1 MTELSRRRFIEAGA
15 VLAAAAPLSGVAAKP
30 ALDLDATA
38 QAAAVSDGSTTAAAL
53 IEAAIKRLDR
63 ANPMINAARPNYDR
77 ARAMAAARRA
87 GPLGGVPTLV
97 KDNVEQAGLSW
108 TSGCRA
114 LRNRTG
120 VTDAPIVQAMSH
132 AGMISIGRSTCPEFA
147 LSPTS
152 EGLLTGPTRNPWRLD
167 RSSGGSSGG
176 SGAAV
181 AAGVVAIAHGNDG
194 GGSIR
199 IPASVCGL
207 VGLKPSRARM
217 SGYSNARKVT
227 DFGVQGCVTRTVRDT
242 AAFLAA
248 CEATSDMVY
257 PAVGLVTGP
266 GQCRLRIGLMRAS
279 GLGVEPHPDVAA
291 VFEQSRRLLHKARH
305 SLVDA
310 PPVYNGEAVTSAFET
325 MWSSGVTADL
335 KFARTALGRTPTAK
349 DVEPLTLS
357 WAAYGARW
365 TDADV
370 AKAVTTL
377 QLLERQYTAQFDD
390 YDVLMTPTLG
400 EPPVTIGT
408 LSPDHSYESLHDA
421 VRRYVPYTPIENA
434 AGAPAISL
442 PMGFSRDGLPIG
454 MQFTTRPGGE
464 RVLLELA
471 YELEHIVGWHR
482 RRPPLWVG

>member
-1 MTELSRRRFIEAGA
+1 MTEVSRRRFIEAGV
-15 VLAAAAPLSGVAAKP
+15 VLAAVAPLSGVSAKSP
-30 ALDLDATA
+30 RDVDATA
-38 QAAAVSDGSTTAAAL
+38 QAAAVSDGSETAAAL
-53 IEAAIKRLDR
+53 VEAAIARLDR
-63 ANPMINAARPNYDR
+63 ANPMVNAARPNYDR
-77 ARAMAAARRA
+77 ARAAAAA
-87 GPLGGVPTLV
+87 HLSGALAGVPTLI
-97 KDNVEQAGLSW
+97 KDNVEQAGLAW

-114 LRNRTG
+114 LRRRIG
-120 VTDAPIVQAMSH
+120 VTDAPIAQAMGQ
-132 AGMISIGRSTCPEFA
+132 AGLISIGRSTCPEFA

-152 EGLLTGPTRNPWRLD
+152 EALLTGPTRNPWKLD

-199 IPASVCGL
+199 IPASCCGL

-217 SGYSNARKVT
+217 AGDNVARKVT

-248 CEATSDMVY
+248 CEAGRDTVY
-257 PAVGLVTGP
+257 SGVGLVTGP
-266 GQCRLRIGLMRAS
+266 SRNRLKIGLMRAS
-279 GLGVEPHPDVAA
+279 GLGVEPHADVAA

-305 SLVDA
+305 PLVDA
-310 PPVYNGEAVTSAFET
+310 PPVFDGEAVTSAFET
-325 MWSSGVTADL
+325 MWSSGVTARL
-335 KFARTALGRTPTAK
+335 KVASDALGRPLTAK
-349 DVEPLTLS
+349 DVEPLTMT
-357 WAAYGARW
+357 WAAYGARF
-365 TDADV
+365 TEADV
-370 AKAVTTL
+370 AKAVTVL
-377 QLLERQYTAQFDD
+377 QLLERQYTAQFDN

-408 LSPDHSYESLHDA
+408 LSPNHSYESLHDA

-464 RVLLELA
+464 RMLLELA
-471 YELEHIVGWHR
+471 YELEHVVGWHR

>member
-1 MTELSRRRFIEAGA
+1 MTTLSRRRFIEAGA
-15 VLAAAAPLSGVAAKP
+15 VLATVAPLSGLDAKATP
-30 ALDLDATA
+30 DLDATA
-38 QAAAVSDGSTTAAAL
+38 QAAAIDDGSTTAAAL
-53 IEAAIKRLDR
+53 VEQAIVRLDR

-77 ARAMAAARRA
+77 ARAAAAA
-87 GPLGGVPTLV
+87 HPTGSLAGVPTLI
-97 KDNVEQAGLSW
+97 KDNTEQAGLIW
-108 TSGCRA
+108 TGGSRV
-114 LRNRTG
+114 LRNRVG
-120 VTDAPIVQAMSH
+120 VTDAPIVAAMAH
-132 AGMISIGRSTCPEFA
+132 AGLISIGRSTCPEFA

-152 EGLLTGPTRNPWRLD
+152 EALLTGPTRNPWRLD

-199 IPASVCGL
+199 IPASCCGL

-217 SGYSNARKVT
+217 RGDNHARKVT
-227 DFGVQGCVTRTVRDT
+227 DFGVQGCLTRTVRDT
-242 AAFLAA
+242 AAFVAA
-248 CEATSDMVY
+248 CEATSDTAFPML
-257 PAVGLVTGP
+257 GLVTGP
-266 GQCRLRIGLMRAS
+266 SRRRLKIGAMRAS
-279 GLGVEPHPDVAA
+279 ALGVEPHPEVAA
-291 VFEQSRRLLHKARH
+291 VFETSRRLLHKVGH
-305 SLVDA
+305 QLVDA
-310 PPVYNGEAVTSAFET
+310 PPVFDGEAVTSAFET
-325 MWSSGVTADL
+325 MWSSGVTARL
-335 KFARTALGRTPTAK
+335 KVVSDAIGRALTAK
-349 DVEPLTLS
+349 DVEPLTFS

-370 AKAVTTL
+370 TKAVAAL
-377 QLLERQYTAQFDD
+377 QLLERQYTAQFDN

-400 EPPVTIGT
+400 EPPVTIGM
-408 LSPDHSYESLHDA
+408 LSPLHSYESLHDP

-464 RVLLELA
+464 SVLLELA

>member
-1 MTELSRRRFIEAGA
+1 MTTLSRRRFIEAGA
-15 VLAAAAPLSGVAAKP
+15 VLAAIAPLSGVAAKSAP
-30 ALDLDATA
+30 DLDATA
-38 QAAAVSDGSTTAAAL
+38 HAAAVSDGTTTAAAL
-53 IEAAIKRLDR
+53 VEAAAARLDR

-77 ARAMAAARRA
+77 ARAAAVAHLA
-87 GPLGGVPTLV
+87 GPMAGVPTLV
-97 KDNVEQAGLSW
+97 KDNVEQAGLVW

-114 LRNRTG
+114 LRNRIG
-120 VTDAPIVQAMSH
+120 VTDAPIIAAMTH
-132 AGMISIGRSTCPEFA
+132 AGLISIGRSTCPEFA

-152 EGLLTGPTRNPWRLD
+152 EALLTGPTRNPWRLD

-199 IPASVCGL
+199 IPASCCGL

-217 SGYSNARKVT
+217 AGDNHLRKVT
-227 DFGVQGCVTRTVRDT
+227 DFAVQGCVTRTVRDT

-248 CEATSDMVY
+248 CEATSDTVY
-257 PAVGLVTGP
+257 STAGLVTGP
-266 GQCRLRIGLMRAS
+266 SRSRLKIGLMRAS

-291 VFEQSRRLLHKARH
+291 VFEHSRQLLHKARH
-305 SLVDA
+305 LLIDA
-310 PPVYNGEAVTSAFET
+310 PPVFDGEAVTSAFET
-325 MWSSGVTADL
+325 LWSSGVTARL
-335 KFARTALGRTPTAK
+335 KVASDALGRSLTAK
-349 DVEPLTLS
+349 DIEPLTMT
-357 WAAYGARW
+357 WAAYGAHF
-365 TDADV
+365 TAADV
-370 AKAVTTL
+370 ARAVTEL
-377 QLLERQYTAQFDD
+377 QLLERQYTAQFAN

-400 EPPVTIGT
+400 EPPVMIGT
-408 LSPDHSYESLHDA
+408 LSPLHSYESLHDA

-471 YELEHIVGWHR
+471 YELENIVGWHR